1 MEAMFMI
8 PSMAP
13 LKRVQVDRVLESAV
27 VLSWKDLLRSS
38 KERLVH
44 VEYATAPE
52 PSLQYLKIWLL
63 TNRGT
68 WDLICEYWIAP
79 GSSRVP
85 AVGLTFSNGYYSADL
100 AQMLEHMMQHQDGF
114 PNLLSGE
121 SGVNLIQV
129 QSPTEDD
136 RLKASNCMSE
146 AYDRLGLLFA
156 NIPGT
161 AV

>member
-1 MEAMFMI
+1 MEEMFMI
-8 PSMAP
+8 PSIAP
-13 LKRVQVDRVLESAV
+13 MKRVQIGRVLESAV
-27 VLSWKDLLRSS
+27 VLSWKDLLHSS
-38 KERLVH
+38 KEGLVH
-44 VEYATAPE
+44 VEYGTAPE
-52 PSLQYLKIWLL
+52 PSLQYLKIWLS

-68 WDLICEYWIAP
+68 WDLICEYWMSP

-100 AQMLEHMMQHQDGF
+100 AQMLERMMQHQDGF

-146 AYDRLGLLFA
+146 AYHRVGLLFA
-156 NIPGT
+156 NTPGT